1 MLTLIKKELNDN
13 AHNVDYYGTVVF
25 ISTLDS
31 IMNKHKKE
39 EQQLIKI
46 LEDSIKYINQVRL
59 SKENY
64 YLQRA
69 VQKIL
74 KVVKELE
81 K

>member
-1 MLTLIKKELNDN
+1 MLNIIKKELNDN
-13 AHNVDYYGTVVF
+13 SHNVDYYGTVVF

-31 IMNKHKKE
+31 IIDKNKKE
-39 EQQLIKI
+39 EQQLIKV
-46 LEDSIKYINQVRL
+46 LEDSIKCINQARL
-59 SKENY
+59 PKENY
-64 YLQRA
+64 NLQRA